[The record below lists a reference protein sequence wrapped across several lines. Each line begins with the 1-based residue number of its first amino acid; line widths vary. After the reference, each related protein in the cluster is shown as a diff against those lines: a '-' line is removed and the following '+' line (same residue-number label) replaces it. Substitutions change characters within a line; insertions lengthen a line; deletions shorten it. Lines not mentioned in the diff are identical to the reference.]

1 MTETVDQKKCPF
13 CAELINVEAKICR
26 FCQKEIVSAGD
37 TDKVNKNIEEWKN
50 DERSLSDNAITCP
63 HCSYEG
69 KMGFVESTKKFPF
82 LLRYSTYLYGI
93 LIMSSLIFFVADY
106 DSPNSTEVLWGAIAL
121 FFASAITY
129 SYILAIPLVIV
140 FILRWFFEN
149 EYLKE
154 IYECPNCNENCEL

>member
-26 FCQKEIVSAGD
+26 FCHKEIVSAGD
-37 TDKVNKNIEEWKN
+37 TDKVNKIIEEWKD

-69 KMGFVESTKKFPF
+69 KMGFEEYINEYPF
-82 LLRYSTYLYGI
+82 YLRYSTYLYGI
-93 LIMSSLIFFVADY
+93 LIICSVVFFFGDGLG
-106 DSPNSTEVLWGAIAL
+106 DAIGM
-121 FFASAITY
+121 FVGTAIVQL
-129 SYILAIPLVIV
+129 YILAIPLVIV
-140 FILRWFFEN
+140 YFVRWFY
-149 EYLKE
+149 EYVYFKE